1 MKNRGPTF
9 WSWSDAQL
17 QTKTHEEE
25 LDDGT
30 KIDVQT
36 RISRTG
42 GTQMFLGVYAID
54 GRIITEEIYD
64 NLPGQTTLRAIVSG
78 TQRARA
84 VAIGASEPLKT
95 ARQA

>member
-17 QTKTHEEE
+17 QATAHEEE

-30 KIDVQT
+30 KIDVQA
-36 RISRTG
+36 RISKTG
-42 GTQMFLGVYAID
+42 GTQMFLGVYTED

-64 NLPGQTTLRAIVSG
+64 SLPGQTTSRAIVSG

-84 VAIGASEPLKT
+84 VAIGASEPLRT
-95 ARQA
+95 ARHP

>member
-1 MKNRGPTF
+1 MKNRGAAF

-30 KIDVQT
+30 KIDVQA

-42 GTQMFLGVYAID
+42 GTQMFLGVYTAD
-54 GRIITEEIYD
+54 GRIITEEIYE

-84 VAIGASEPLKT
+84 VAVGASEPLKT
-95 ARQA
+95 AKHA

>member
-17 QTKTHEEE
+17 QTKTFEEQ
-25 LDDGT
+25 LDDGIE
-30 KIDVQT
+30 IDVQS

-42 GTQMFLGVYAID
+42 GTQMFLGVYADD
-54 GRIITEEIYD
+54 GRIITEEVYD
-64 NLPGQTTLRAIVSG
+64 NLPGQTTARAIVSG

-84 VAIGASEPLKT
+84 VAVGASEPLKT
-95 ARQA
+95 ARQL